1 VVLIIDPKTSVAGHG
16 AEPGADVASWLARH
30 GVKAAVQRDVATA
43 ADVGSV
49 ILSRA
54 ADQDIDLIVMGF
66 YGHSRLRQVILGDA
80 SRTLLSSMT
89 VPVLMAH

>member
-1 VVLIIDPKTSVAGHG
+1 MAPNRARTLQ
-16 AEPGADVASWLARH
+16 PGSP
-30 GVKAAVQRDVATA
+30 
-43 ADVGSV
+43 ADVGEV

-54 ADQDIDLIVMGF
+54 HDHDSDLIVMGL
-66 YGHSRLRQVILGDA
+66 YGHSRLQEVILGGA